1 MNTVPLAALRHHPS
15 PAPAVWSGM
24 LGHERLRAWEL
35 GHELTLAVYRLTAA
49 WPVAKRY
56 GLTAQIRRAAAA
68 VPTNLAE
75 GAARRGA
82 REFRRFADIA
92 LSSTAEV
99 AYLLLLAR
107 DLGFVAEPDYAR
119 IDDLRKR
126 TGGLTWRLIRALARS
141 RP

>member
-1 MNTVPLAALRHHPS
+1 
-15 PAPAVWSGM
+15 M

-35 GHELTLAVYRLTAA
+35 GHELTLAVYRLTSA
-49 WPVAKRY
+49 WPVTERY

-75 GAARRGA
+75 GAARRGT

-99 AYLLLLAR
+99 AYLPLLAR

-126 TGGLTWRLIRALARS
+126 TGGLTWRLIRALASS